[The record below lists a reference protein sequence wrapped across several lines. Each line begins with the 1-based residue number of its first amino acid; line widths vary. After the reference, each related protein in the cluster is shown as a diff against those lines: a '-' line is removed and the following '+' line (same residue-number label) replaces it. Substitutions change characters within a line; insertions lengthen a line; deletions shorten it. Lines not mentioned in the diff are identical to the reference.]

1 MKKLLTLFILLTT
14 SFIAANAQEEI
25 LWEGTPANAFDGRYS
40 LGTPFKNADLLVGD
54 VLRIYLTNIAE
65 SQKVWLKL
73 DGESVNSPDVMDVGT
88 LYFDHILTADNIAKI
103 ENEGGTNTSY
113 TSGGL
118 YIKFEKSS
126 GQVYKITVRRKNT
139 ARNRFGLYLG
149 ETVKD
154 NLYFTSGNNLLTLQA
169 AEPALNDT
177 IVMQF
182 TGATEGDKMWLQNSS
197 WGGSYGFSDV
207 LTVDGEGTGE
217 WRAVLTQAA
226 VTDFS
231 STGCI
236 FHRSSVDYSIGKI
249 YLHKYIK
256 PEEEVLPPSREII
269 LWQGSES
276 AGTVDLRY
284 APIRT
289 VVNEANISGKDTI
302 KVYVIGA
309 DANDQVI
316 LKEAKTWDGKYTSLA
331 SAQNVVEYPINSV
344 YAAKIQEESFI
355 VQRADGNDY
364 TMRYVTVAKYNP
376 SSKLPYEVLVEGDT
390 YIQWDGSTCVIPASK
405 LGNLTV
411 GDILHINIDKYYASG
426 STKDNKIEA
435 DTPKDSRIGLHRN
448 SGSYHDY
455 IYGGAANAI
464 TSKNYT
470 VTFTEEMYNK
480 MVKDNGDFYDLI
492 VTGYWYSFTSVVL
505 EHPDRF
511 VSVTLNEDGLA
522 TFSHTTEAVDGSW
535 FESIGLK
542 AYTASVSGDRIVTT
556 KLTEAVPAGTG
567 LILQGEPSTTYK
579 LPFAAGADA
588 VVDNV
593 LQPTTGSAITGY
605 VLAKHSTLG
614 VGFFKVT
621 DKVVEAGKAYIP
633 ATTSARYFSL
643 DFLED
648 ETTDIRNTP
657 PIQRSTVRE
666 AYNLMGQ
673 RVSANSKGLVI
684 INGKKVF
691 NK

>member
-1 MKKLLTLFILLTT
+1 MKKTLTLLILLIT
-14 SFIAANAQEEI
+14 SLAAANAQEQV
-25 LWEGTPANAFDGRYS
+25 LWEGTPANVFDGRYS
-40 LGTPFKNADLLVGD
+40 LGTPFKDADLQVGD
-54 VLRIYLTNIAE
+54 VLRIYLTNITE

-73 DGESVNSPDVMDVGT
+73 DGGSVNSPDVMDVGT

-103 ENEGGTNTSY
+103 ENEGGTNVSY
-113 TSGGL
+113 TGGGL

-126 GQVYKITVRRKNT
+126 GQVYKITVRRKDT

-149 ETVKD
+149 DPVQD
-154 NLYFTSGNNLLTLQA
+154 NLYFTSGNNLLTFQA

-197 WGGSYGFSDV
+197 WGGSYGFSDL
-207 LTVDGEGTGE
+207 LTVDGEGAGE

-236 FHRSSVDYSIGKI
+236 FHRSSADYCIGKI
-249 YLHKYIK
+249 YIHKYVK

-276 AGTVDLRY
+276 AGSADLRY
-284 APIRT
+284 GAIRT
-289 VVNEANISGKDTI
+289 VVDDANISGKDTI

-316 LKEAKTWDGKYTSLA
+316 LKEAKTWDGKYTSLV

-376 SSKLPYEVLVEGDT
+376 TSKLPYEVLVEGDT

-435 DTPKDSRIGLHRN
+435 ETPADSRIGLHRN
-448 SGSYHDY
+448 SGSYHDH
-455 IYGGAANAI
+455 IYGSAANAI

-511 VSVTLNEDGLA
+511 VSVTTNSDGLA
-522 TFSHTTEAVDGSW
+522 TFGHTTEAIDCSW
-535 FESIGLK
+535 FESLGLK
-542 AYTASVSGDRIVTT
+542 AYTASISGDRIVTT
-556 KLTEAVPAGTG
+556 KVTEAVPAGTG

-588 VVDNV
+588 VVGNV
-593 LQPTTGSAITGY
+593 LQPTTGENVSGY

-614 VGFFKVT
+614 IGFYQVT
-621 DKVVEAGKAYIP
+621 NQAVAAGKAYI
-633 ATTSARYFSL
+633 ADISSARYFSI
-643 DFLED
+643 DFLDD
-648 ETTDIRNTP
+648 EPTS
-657 PIQRSTVRE
+657 IQNAPLTERTATQA

-684 INGKKVF
+684 INGKKVY